1 MPVTR
6 AARPADSGGIVR
18 LRYAFSPPLAASSR
32 RRYRLCALSRTG
44 RLVNRT
50 HQLARICFATGMVSV
65 GVLTL
70 VYGYEVLL
78 FLPTPP
84 AWTVWLR
91 PVGAASG
98 ILMLGTGAGL
108 LFERSAP
115 LATRILLPFL
125 LLWTLTRVQ
134 APIVDPLRE
143 ISWFAI
149 GEVGVLAAGALVLFA
164 WVEGPG
170 SKLHAFA
177 AEHGATVARILV
189 GYSAVTFG
197 LSHFFEFHA
206 RTVSLVPRWLP
217 YPEFWADVMG
227 GAQVAAGLGAAFA
240 VYPRLSVAAEAA
252 MMTVF
257 AILVWVPAVIA
268 KPGVESNWVEFLFT
282 WALAGAFWVVAEGL
296 PGKAV
301 PHSRVDSA
309 AESP

>member
-1 MPVTR
+1 
-6 AARPADSGGIVR
+6 
-18 LRYAFSPPLAASSR
+18 
-32 RRYRLCALSRTG
+32 
-44 RLVNRT
+44 VNRT
-50 HQLARICFATGMVSV
+50 QQLARIFFATGIMSV
-65 GVLTL
+65 GVLAL

-84 AWTVWLR
+84 AWSVWLR
-91 PVGAASG
+91 PVGVATG
-98 ILMLGTGAGL
+98 VLMLGTGAGL

-134 APIVDPLRE
+134 GPVVDPIRE

-164 WVEGPG
+164 RLEPSRTA

-177 AEHGATVARILV
+177 AEHGPTIARVFLGLSV
-189 GYSAVTFG
+189 VTFG

-206 RTVSLVPRWLP
+206 RTVSLVPHWLP

-252 MMTVF
+252 MLTVF

-268 KPGVESNWVEFLFT
+268 KPSSQSNWSEFLVT
-282 WALAGAFWVVAEGL
+282 WALAGACWVVAAGM
-296 PGKAV
+296 PAKAAL
-301 PHSRVDSA
+301 D
-309 AESP
+309 